1 MKRFFL
7 ALLSLGLVT
16 ALSSPALA
24 LDVKFSGSFYAA
36 GMYLDKTSLAK
47 GTAGDNISTAFYYQ
61 RLRLQTDFVVS
72 PGLSIITRFDALE
85 RIWGAL
91 RSAPSTIPDS
101 VSPSAGSRAENE
113 NIACDWIYLSYA
125 SPLGLFN
132 IGYQNDG
139 AWGTIFG
146 DTSKP
151 NPKISW
157 ILTAGQW
164 NYLLQIIK
172 VAENNSTAV
181 NPSTA
186 TDLDYDK
193 IVAAFWY
200 NWKGGEAGVLGYMAR
215 NAANRGGAAPPA
227 SMQKFYGLLPYII
240 FQIGPVKVQ
249 AELDYY
255 WGKYPAN
262 ESGIGDIVL
271 DNLAGF
277 FDTVVDFGNF
287 YMAATLAYVAGD
299 NPDTTDK
306 MEGGLATGGRD
317 WDPCLLLW
325 NQDRTYWAGAIAGNS
340 ASANSGPMSNAWFYQ
355 VRGGVRPI
363 AALDIM
369 ASISYATADQK
380 PTLAWL
386 NKTYGWEIDV
396 TGTYKITNNLSYM
409 LGVGYLFTGD
419 YFKGTSAAND
429 VRDDY
434 LVISKLTLTF

>member
-1 MKRFFL
+1 MKRFWLILFL
-7 ALLSLGLVT
+7 LLLVFFRPPSF
-16 ALSSPALA
+16 AA
-24 LDVKFSGSFYAA
+24 DVRFSGSFYAV

-47 GTAGDNISTAFYYQ
+47 GTASDNVSTAFYYQ

-113 NIACDWIYLSYA
+113 NIAFDWAYLSYS

-215 NAANRGGAAPPA
+215 NAANRGGAVPPA

-262 ESGIGDIVL
+262 ESGSGDVVL

-277 FDTVVDFGNF
+277 FDTAVDFGNF

-386 NKTYGWEIDV
+386 NKTYGWEVDV

-419 YFKGTSAAND
+419 YFKGTSAANN